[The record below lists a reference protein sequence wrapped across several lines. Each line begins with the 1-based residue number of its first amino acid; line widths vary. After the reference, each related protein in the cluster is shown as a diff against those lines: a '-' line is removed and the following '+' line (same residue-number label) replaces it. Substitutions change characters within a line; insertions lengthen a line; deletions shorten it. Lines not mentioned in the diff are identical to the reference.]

1 VAETCGR
8 GGFRNVQ
15 PFVKKLI
22 EAVRELEFQP
32 DLKITAMV
40 SMEGER
46 VPLDT
51 PVDPR
56 GDSNGVELWFVQVP
70 SPARIQHS
78 YANSHPSGHTPAG
91 PLGGVRC
98 STVCIEFLC

>member
-1 VAETCGR
+1 M
-8 GGFRNVQ
+8 
-15 PFVKKLI
+15 
-22 EAVRELEFQP
+22 RELEFQP

-56 GDSNGVELWFVQVP
+56 GEANGVEVWFVQVLTSIP
-70 SPARIQHS
+70 
-78 YANSHPSGHTPAG
+78 HPRWRKLDWVVDGEGWRPWTR
-91 PLGGVRC
+91 GGVEGLRC
-98 STVCIEFLC
+98 VLVESVGVRNRW